1 LRAIIVVMK
10 SEEQVLCSGEET
22 KMKKRFVSVLTA
34 AILSAA
40 LLAGCGGSGAS
51 TSASGDQA
59 ASAGGSEESKTIT
72 VAASPTPHSEIL
84 EAAKPLLAEKGYE
97 LDIKVFEDYV
107 QPNEVVNSG
116 EIDCNYFQHVP
127 YLESFNE
134 EKGTDLVVAGKI
146 HYEPLG
152 IYPGTKKT
160 LEEIGD
166 GDVIAI
172 PNDTT
177 NEARALL
184 LLQDNGIIKLKD
196 GAGITATKQDIAEN
210 PHNVEIKELEAAQ
223 IPRVKE
229 EVAYAIMNGNYAL
242 EAGFVVSKDA
252 LAYEQS
258 DSEAAKTYVNV
269 IAVKAGNENNE
280 GIKALVSVLESQEI
294 KDFINGKY
302 EGAVVPFEE

>member
-1 LRAIIVVMK
+1 MRTIIVVMRP
-10 SEEQVLCSGEET
+10 SEQVLCSGEEN
-22 KMKKRFVSVLTA
+22 KMKKRFVSVIA
-34 AILSAA
+34 AVLSAA

-51 TSASGDQA
+51 ISASGDQA
-59 ASAGGSEESKTIT
+59 ASAAGGEESKTIT

-160 LEEIGD
+160 LEEIGE
-166 GDVIAI
+166 GDVIAV

-223 IPRVKE
+223 IYSV
-229 EVAYAIMNGNYAL
+229 MNGNYAL
-242 EAGFVVSKDA
+242 QAGLIAAKDA
-252 LAYEQS
+252 LSYELP
-258 DSEAAKTYVNV
+258 DSEAAATYVNV
-269 IAVKAGNENNE
+269 IAVKAGNEENE
-280 GIKALVSVLESQEI
+280 GIKALVEVLKSEDI
-294 KDFINGKY
+294 KKFIADNY
-302 EGAVVPFEE
+302 DGAVIVFEE

>member
-1 LRAIIVVMK
+1 MRTIIVVMRP
-10 SEEQVLCSGEET
+10 SEQVLCSGEEN
-22 KMKKRFVSVLTA
+22 KMKKRFVSVIA
-34 AILSAA
+34 AVLSAA

-59 ASAGGSEESKTIT
+59 ASAAGGEESKTIT

-160 LEEIGD
+160 LEEIGE
-166 GDVIAI
+166 GDVIAV

-223 IPRVKE
+223 IPHVKD
-229 EVAYAIMNGNYAL
+229 EVAYSVMNGNYAL
-242 EAGFVVSKDA
+242 QAGLIAAKDA
-252 LAYEQS
+252 LSYELP
-258 DSEAAKTYVNV
+258 DSEAAATYVNV
-269 IAVKAGNENNE
+269 IAVKAGNEENE
-280 GIKALVSVLESQEI
+280 LVEVLKSEDIK
-294 KDFINGKY
+294 KFIADNY
-302 EGAVVPFEE
+302 DGAVIAFEE

>member
-1 LRAIIVVMK
+1 LRAIIVVMRP
-10 SEEQVLCSGEET
+10 SEQVLCSGEEN
-22 KMKKRFVSVLTA
+22 KMKKRFVSVIA
-34 AILSAA
+34 AVLSAA

-59 ASAGGSEESKTIT
+59 ASAAGGEESKTIT

-160 LEEIGD
+160 LEEIGE
-166 GDVIAI
+166 GDVIAV

-223 IPRVKE
+223 IPHVKD
-229 EVAYAIMNGNYAL
+229 EVAYSVMNGNYAL
-242 EAGFVVSKDA
+242 QAGLIAAKDA
-252 LAYEQS
+252 LSYELP
-258 DSEAAKTYVNV
+258 DSEAAATYVNV
-269 IAVKAGNENNE
+269 IAVKAGNEENE
-280 GIKALVSVLESQEI
+280 GIKALVEVLKSEDI
-294 KDFINGKY
+294 KKFIADNY
-302 EGAVVPFEE
+302 DGAVIVFEE

>member
-1 LRAIIVVMK
+1 MRAIIVVMRP
-10 SEEQVLCSGEET
+10 SEQVLCSGEEN
-22 KMKKRFVSVLTA
+22 KMKKRFVSVIA
-34 AILSAA
+34 AVLSAA

-59 ASAGGSEESKTIT
+59 ASAAGGEESKTIT

-184 LLQDNGIIKLKD
+184 LLQFNGIIKLKD

-223 IPRVKE
+223 IPHVKD
-229 EVAYAIMNGNYAL
+229 EVAYSVMNGNYAL
-242 EAGFVVSKDA
+242 QAGLIAAKDA
-252 LAYEQS
+252 LSYELP
-258 DSEAAKTYVNV
+258 DSEAAATYVNV
-269 IAVKAGNENNE
+269 IAVKAGNEENE
-280 GIKALVSVLESQEI
+280 GIKALVEVLKSDEI
-294 KDFINGKY
+294 KKFIADNY
-302 EGAVVPFEE
+302 DGAVVAFEE

>member
-1 LRAIIVVMK
+1 LRAIIVVMRP
-10 SEEQVLCSGEET
+10 SEQVLCSGEEN
-22 KMKKRFVSVLTA
+22 KMKKRFVSVIA
-34 AILSAA
+34 AVLSAA

-59 ASAGGSEESKTIT
+59 ASAAGSEESKTIT

-160 LEEIGD
+160 LEEIGE
-166 GDVIAI
+166 GDVIAV

-223 IPRVKE
+223 IPHVKD
-229 EVAYAIMNGNYAL
+229 EVAYSVMNGNYAL
-242 EAGFVVSKDA
+242 QAGLIAAKDA
-252 LAYEQS
+252 LSYELP
-258 DSEAAKTYVNV
+258 DSEAAATYVNV
-269 IAVKAGNENNE
+269 IAVKAGNEENE
-280 GIKALVSVLESQEI
+280 GIKALVEVLKSEDI
-294 KDFINGKY
+294 KKFIADNY
-302 EGAVVPFEE
+302 DGAVIVFEE